1 MQHVFQMQTA
11 EFLETLLNEY
21 GVPAGKIRS
30 LPEALEEDQFKY
42 RELWNSIHLKSINKD
57 YKVPGIGFKV
67 NQSSIKADQAPPKLG
82 ENTKTVLQTINF
94 SEDEIEQLIK
104 ENIIS

>member
-11 EFLETLLNEY
+11 EFLEILLNEY

-30 LPEALEEDQFKY
+30 LPEALKEDQFKY
-42 RELWNSIHLKSINKD
+42 RELWNTIHLESINKD

-67 NQSSIKADQAPPKLG
+67 NQSSIKADKAPPKLG
-82 ENTKTVLQTINF
+82 ENTKKVLQTINF
-94 SEDEIEQLIK
+94 SEEKIEELIK
-104 ENIIS
+104 ENIIR

>member
-1 MQHVFQMQTA
+1 MN
-11 EFLETLLNEY
+11 TLQVSLLHAQGCLNQLLLLLLHRY
-21 GVPAGKIRS
+21 KTKH
-30 LPEALEEDQFKY
+30 Q
-42 RELWNSIHLKSINKD
+42 LWNSKHLKSINKD

-67 NQSSIKADQAPPKLG
+67 NQSSIKADKAPPKLG